1 MICNWWLPPENQL
14 CNLTAQSA
22 NTECAN
28 NFMGR
33 LVTPTDAIGHELTT
47 LEPGMSSE
55 KLPVSSLSEKKIR
68 FSKFAILLGD
78 MLAISLAFIISSV
91 VLGQGLALELL
102 ISLTLASEPD
112 LSRFM
117 AWGFVA
123 ALGLVTLLMSYQHY
137 SDRRPF
143 WDELRDVVRM
153 VLVLA
158 MLDMTIVSLFGWNG
172 SRQWWALSWT
182 LVAAFLIWVRMVT
195 RSLLKKLNLWVMPT
209 IIVGVG
215 SNAAEAA
222 LALQSQPEM
231 GLEVCGFVDPR
242 QGHLGHAEASYATY
256 PRFPA
261 HRMAELAKQDGF
273 QWVIALEHSQSDQRE
288 YWLRQLAQWNVP
300 NVAVIPAMRGVP
312 LHGTDMSH
320 FFSHEVALLRMRNNL
335 RRWPARLTKRI
346 FDTVTACLLL
356 VVLSPFMVAITLWI
370 RKDGGPALFAHQRV
384 GKQGRMF
391 DCYKFRT
398 MVVDAEAQLE
408 QLLQSSPALRTQWVQ
423 DHKLKT
429 DPRISA
435 FGHLLRR
442 TSLDELPQLL
452 NVVRGEM
459 SLVGPRPVVS
469 GELKRYGE
477 EVGYYLMVRP
487 GMTGLWQVSGR
498 NDIDYD
504 ARVYLDTWYV
514 KNWSLWHD
522 QIILFKTISV
532 VLNRAGA
539 Y

>member
-1 MICNWWLPPENQL
+1 LLNIISAKSSFSLYL
-14 CNLTAQSA
+14 AQSA
-22 NTECAN
+22 NHQCTN
-28 NFMGR
+28 VFVGSLSKMS
-33 LVTPTDAIGHELTT
+33 DATGHELTT
-47 LEPGMSSE
+47 SEPGMSTE
-55 KLPVSSLSEKKIR
+55 ILPVSSLSEKKIR

-78 MLAISLAFIISSV
+78 MLAIYLAFAISNAGVSTGKSFD
-91 VLGQGLALELL
+91 LGNTF
-102 ISLTLASEPD
+102 TLAVLSEPA
-112 LSRFM
+112 RFIG
-117 AWGFVA
+117 WA
-123 ALGLVTLLMSYQHY
+123 AVCGLGLITLLMSYQHY

-143 WDELRDVVRM
+143 WDELGDVIRLVA
-153 VLVLA
+153 VLS
-158 MLDMTIVSLFGWNG
+158 MLDMTLVSLIGWNA
-172 SRQWWALSWT
+172 SHIWWALSWS
-182 LVAAFLIWVRMVT
+182 LVAVFLISMRMVT

-209 IIVGVG
+209 IIVGIG

-231 GLEVCGFVDPR
+231 GLEVCGFVDPGQ
-242 QGHLGHAEASYATY
+242 QGTAHTESSCATY
-256 PRFPA
+256 PRFSA

-300 NVAVIPAMRGVP
+300 NVGVIPAMRGVP

-370 RKDGGPALFAHQRV
+370 RKDGGPALFAHKRV